1 MNLFIVGWNLPN
13 ERDPEVLAE
22 LKKMTEI
29 YPRLDTGTIWHR
41 RSASGSLFTA
51 SIHTARQDATPR
63 RYVTQSGSDVVFYSG
78 LPVNSAGTFPAHHAE
93 ALSSHWDRLTENLEG
108 MYCIIRAADTPARLE
123 LMTDITGMEQVYYFH
138 QGDLWLISNSVRL
151 IQCICKLN
159 SLDPLGV
166 SLFLSTGWVWDDR
179 TLLSDIRVVP
189 AGQFWTWKEGND
201 EPDRIC
207 YYKPSDLACLPHK
220 KFTTTHYKLLADNLI
235 RTLGVLNHSID
246 NMTCALTG
254 GRDTRFVTALLIH
267 AGLPVRYYTFG
278 ERSGTDAKIAKHI
291 ADTFNLNYKLID
303 ITVSDVLDKWDQTC
317 RQIVLQG
324 DGMAIIDLLPS
335 LLSCQVLS
343 NEHLITD
350 MGGTGGELGKGF
362 YTTPDLN
369 LFLNG
374 YNTAQMQH
382 LLAQK
387 VVNDNGGIIRRA
399 AIELSRNC
407 MYRFVA
413 EYTGFGF
420 APKDIPDVFFLY
432 SRLRR
437 KRGSNKRVYMQL
449 QDFFSPFITR
459 AFIEAVFSMS
469 ATQRYTEPFH
479 YNLIRLLSP
488 DLHRIPLDKK
498 RWRSQ
503 SPVTHLIN
511 SYRDRILNRVR
522 QRISNILISDSKSV
536 KTSKY
541 LHFGTDMFDQTKWFE
556 ARREHVRE
564 CCLDKK
570 DSFIWNF
577 VERRLFEK
585 ITSPASD
592 PVELSQY
599 GAYISSFYR
608 IATLFYY
615 EGSLKDDSRFMQH

>member
-1 MNLFIVGWNLPN
+1 M
-13 ERDPEVLAE
+13 
-22 LKKMTEI
+22 
-29 YPRLDTGTIWHR
+29 
-41 RSASGSLFTA
+41 
-51 SIHTARQDATPR
+51 HTADQVAAPRQ
-63 RYVTQSGSDVVFYSG
+63 YVAKNENQVVFYSG
-78 LPVNSAGTFPAHHAE
+78 LPINSTGTFAAHRSE
-93 ALSSHWDRLTENLEG
+93 VLSSHWDRLTENLEG

-151 IQCICKLN
+151 IERICKL
-159 SLDPLGV
+159 SALDPLGV
-166 SLFLSTGWVWDDR
+166 SLFLSTSWVWDDR

-189 AGQFWTWKEGND
+189 AGQLWTWKEGSD
-201 EPDRIC
+201 EPDRTC
-207 YYKPSDLACLPHK
+207 YFKPSDLACLRHK
-220 KFTTTHYKLLADNLI
+220 KFTTAHYKLLADNLSQI
-235 RTLGVLNHSID
+235 LHVLNQSFD
-246 NMTCALTG
+246 NMICALTG

-267 AGLPVRYYTFG
+267 AGLPVQYYTFG
-278 ERSGTDAKIAKHI
+278 EKSGTDAKIAKHI
-291 ADTFNLNYKLID
+291 AGTFNLNYKLID
-303 ITVSDVLDKWDQTC
+303 IAVSDILSNWDQIC
-317 RQIVLQG
+317 RQIILQG
-324 DGMAIIDLLPS
+324 DGMVIIDNIPS
-335 LLSCQVLS
+335 LMSCQVLS
-343 NEHLITD
+343 KERLVTD
-350 MGGTGGELGKGF
+350 MGGTGGELAKGF

-369 LFLNG
+369 LFLDG

-382 LLAQK
+382 FMTRK
-387 VVNDNGGIIRRA
+387 VVNDSGGIIRRE

-413 EYTGFGF
+413 EYTGCGF

-437 KRGSNKRVYMQL
+437 KRGGNKRVYMQL

-459 AFIEAVFSMS
+459 AFVEAVFSMS
-469 ATQRYTEPFH
+469 AAQRYTEPFH

-488 DLHRIPLDKK
+488 DLHRIPLDKG

-511 SYRDRILNRVR
+511 FYKNRILNRVR
-522 QRISNILISDSKSV
+522 QRISNILSSDSKSV

-541 LHFGTDMFDQTKWFE
+541 LHSGTDMFDQTKWFE
-556 ARREHVRE
+556 ARREQVRE
-564 CCLDKK
+564 FCLDKK

-592 PVELSQY
+592 PAELSQY

-615 EGSLKDDSRFMQH
+615 ERTLDDHS